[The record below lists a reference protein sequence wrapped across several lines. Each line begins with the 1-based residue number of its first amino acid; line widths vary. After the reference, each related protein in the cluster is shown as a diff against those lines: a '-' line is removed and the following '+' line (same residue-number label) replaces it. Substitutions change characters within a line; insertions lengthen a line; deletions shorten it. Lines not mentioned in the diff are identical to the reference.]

1 MTVNNVPKRG
11 GVLRRVG
18 RNLRWGWIVLKQSRQ
33 QELPTRYVLAQIL
46 FRLKLNE
53 RMTFEYF
60 GARFRLFNTSVSQVM
75 FYNPSRWHGAR
86 DMCFLRKLVRAGD
99 TIVDIGANV
108 GSHAIPLAKALG
120 TTSPV
125 YAFEPHPRT
134 FAYLQANAALNQL
147 PNLHLYNFALG
158 ESEGEVAFTDEKND
172 DLNRVSTHGSG
183 AIIVPVK
190 PLDSI
195 ECLDQ
200 AAITLLKV
208 DVEGYELFVLRGA
221 SKALQRTEFIFLEAN
236 TRHSQEF
243 GTTVQDLAGYLHA
256 QNWTLYRV
264 SDPQT
269 LMELPEAPHVDDWEN
284 WLATRDVA
292 LLRERLEGQG
302 VQLQQVS

>member
-1 MTVNNVPKRG
+1 
-11 GVLRRVG
+11 
-18 RNLRWGWIVLKQSRQ
+18 
-33 QELPTRYVLAQIL
+33 
-46 FRLKLNE
+46 
-53 RMTFEYF
+53 MTFEYF

-158 ESEGEVAFTDEKND
+158 ESEGEVAFTDEKSD

-243 GTTVQDLAGYLHA
+243 GTTVRSCRLSARAELDALQSFRPTNLGGVARSAPCGRLGELARDAGCRPAARTVGGTRGSAATGEL
-256 QNWTLYRV
+256 TLG
-264 SDPQT
+264 
-269 LMELPEAPHVDDWEN
+269 VD
-284 WLATRDVA
+284 V
-292 LLRERLEGQG
+292 
-302 VQLQQVS
+302 V